1 MLLPLLLLSIELKLD
16 QKFVYE
22 TEWTPAAAQVAT
34 VTNGSKSEKV
44 EPIKLLWELKVI
56 GEDKQKFTISL
67 KQGEAQPVTWQLNR
81 NNSIANRPP
90 TSPGIP
96 TKIWRIIEGLLP
108 SKPNEAFRNKS
119 WLVDY
124 FEGTDSEGSAAMQVT
139 FKKPKT
145 IFSYREGSGAHAIGE
160 CIQSYQ
166 FPLPSYLKI
175 QFIGGTTFVL
185 NRQQEKKK
193 DK

>member
-22 TEWTPAAAQVAT
+22 TEWTPAATPVAT

-81 NNSIANRPP
+81 NNSIATRPP
-90 TSPGIP
+90 TSPGFP

-145 IFSYREGSGAHAIGE
+145 I
-160 CIQSYQ
+160 
-166 FPLPSYLKI
+166 LLK
-175 QFIGGTTFVL
+175 FALSMTNGTRL
-185 NRQQEKKK
+185 MKN
-193 DK
+193 